1 MTDEQKE
8 IYRKDFESGYQAG
21 YTDGYQ
27 DGMTENDL
35 ADEPERD

>member
-8 IYRKDFESGYQAG
+8 IYRKGFESGYQAG

-35 ADEPERD
+35 ADEPEHD

>member
-8 IYRKDFESGYQAG
+8 IYRKGFESGYQAG

-27 DGMTENDL
+27 DGMTKNDL
-35 ADEPERD
+35 ADEPKYD

>member
-1 MTDEQKE
+1 MTTEQESLYQKGFE
-8 IYRKDFESGYQAG
+8 EGYRAG

-35 ADEPERD
+35 TDEPKHD

>member
-8 IYRKDFESGYQAG
+8 IYRKGFESGYQAG

-35 ADEPERD
+35 ADEPKYD

>member
-1 MTDEQKE
+1 MTTEQESLYQKGFE
-8 IYRKDFESGYQAG
+8 EGYRAG

-35 ADEPERD
+35 ADEPKHD

>member
-8 IYRKDFESGYQAG
+8 IYRKGFESGYQAG

-35 ADEPERD
+35 TDEPEHD

>member
-1 MTDEQKE
+1 MADQQKE
-8 IYRKDFESGYQAG
+8 IYRKGFESGYQAG

-35 ADEPERD
+35 ADEPEHD

>member
-8 IYRKDFESGYQAG
+8 IYQKGFESGYQAG

-27 DGMTENDL
+27 DGMTGNDL
-35 ADEPERD
+35 ADEPEHD

>member
-8 IYRKDFESGYQAG
+8 IYQKGFESGYHAG

-35 ADEPERD
+35 ADEPKYD

>member
-8 IYRKDFESGYQAG
+8 IYQKGFESGYQAG

-35 ADEPERD
+35 ADEPKHD

>member
-8 IYRKDFESGYQAG
+8 IYQKGFESGYQAG

-35 ADEPERD
+35 TDEPKHD

>member
-8 IYRKDFESGYQAG
+8 IYQKGFESGYQAG

-35 ADEPERD
+35 ADEPKYD

>member
-8 IYRKDFESGYQAG
+8 IYRKGFESGYQAG

-35 ADEPERD
+35 AGEPERD

>member
-1 MTDEQKE
+1 MTDKQKE
-8 IYRKDFESGYQAG
+8 IYQKGFESGYQAG

-35 ADEPERD
+35 ADEPEHD

>member
-8 IYRKDFESGYQAG
+8 IYRKGFESGYQAG

>member
-8 IYRKDFESGYQAG
+8 IYRKGFESGYQAG
-21 YTDGYQ
+21 YIDGYQ

-35 ADEPERD
+35 ADEPKYD

>member
-1 MTDEQKE
+1 MTDKQKE
-8 IYRKDFESGYQAG
+8 IYRKGFESGYQAG

-35 ADEPERD
+35 ADEPEHD

>member
-8 IYRKDFESGYQAG
+8 IYQKGFESGYQAG

-35 ADEPERD
+35 ADEPEHD

>member
-8 IYRKDFESGYQAG
+8 IYRKGFESGYQAG

-27 DGMTENDL
+27 DGMNENNL
-35 ADEPERD
+35 ADEPEHD

>member
-1 MTDEQKE
+1 MTDEQKG
-8 IYRKDFESGYQAG
+8 IYQKGFESGYQVG

-35 ADEPERD
+35 ADEPKYD

>member
-8 IYRKDFESGYQAG
+8 IYRKGFESGYQAS

-35 ADEPERD
+35 ADEPKYD

>member
-1 MTDEQKE
+1 MNDEQKE
-8 IYRKDFESGYQAG
+8 IYRKGFESGYQAG

-35 ADEPERD
+35 ADEPEHD